1 MPLNQQQKA
10 FAHSYV
16 NNKNNASQ
24 AYRDAGYKC
33 GTPESTWAAASR
45 LLGKV
50 SVQQYIAELKAEIA
64 KQTLI
69 DAEKVVEEL
78 VYVGCSDITNI
89 VSFTDN
95 NVIYKNSAELPKSV
109 TAAIASIERHE
120 TKKTDKEGNEFVN
133 TTMKLKMHPK
143 ATSLKMLGD
152 YAGLGDEIAI
162 ARRIFR
168 KYGWNVFFDDHQML
182 QVEKI
187 DVAPSTQI

>member
-1 MPLNQQQKA
+1 MRLLNQQQIA
-10 FAHSYV
+10 FVHHYL

-33 GTPESTWAAASR
+33 GTPKSTWAAASR

-50 SVQQYIAELKAEIA
+50 NVQQYIATWRAEIA

-69 DAEKVVEEL
+69 DGERVVTEL
-78 VYVGCSDITNI
+78 VAVGCSDITDI
-89 VSFTDN
+89 VSFKDN
-95 NVIYKNSAELPKSV
+95 EVIYKDSKELPKSV
-109 TAAIASIERHE
+109 TAAIALIERNE
-120 TKKTDKEGNEFVN
+120 TRRTDKEGNETVN

-143 ATSLKMLGD
+143 TSSLKMLGD

-168 KYGWNVFFDDHQML
+168 KYGWNVFFDDHQVL

-187 DVAPSTQI
+187 DVDPNT